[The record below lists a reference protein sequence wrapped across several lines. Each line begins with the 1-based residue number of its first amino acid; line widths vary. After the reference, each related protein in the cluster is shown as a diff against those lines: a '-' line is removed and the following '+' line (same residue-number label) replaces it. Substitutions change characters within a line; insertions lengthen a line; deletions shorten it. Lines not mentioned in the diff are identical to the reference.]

1 MARFEVGMKVYD
13 NDWFL
18 KYGLSYKGCSTGWST
33 LTSTSSRQE
42 VVFSDNYFD
51 LPAGRTAAVTL
62 PALEGWTAERIRE
75 ALRVRSLVD
84 SF

>member
-1 MARFEVGMKVYD
+1 
-13 NDWFL
+13 
-18 KYGLSYKGCSTGWST
+18 
-33 LTSTSSRQE
+33 

-51 LPAGRTAAVTL
+51 LPAGRSVTVTV
-62 PALEGWTAERIRE
+62 PALDGSTVERLRS